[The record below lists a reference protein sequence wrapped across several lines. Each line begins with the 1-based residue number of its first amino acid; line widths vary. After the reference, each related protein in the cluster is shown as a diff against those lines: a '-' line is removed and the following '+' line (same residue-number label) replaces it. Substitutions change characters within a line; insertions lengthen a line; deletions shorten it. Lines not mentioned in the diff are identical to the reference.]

1 MAVTLQELAT
11 LCDAELQGG
20 NPSQPITSVADIMN
34 ASDGQVTLLI
44 DPRYSKHLADSSAS
58 ACLIGNDF
66 TVGDVPQSMGLLRC
80 ADPEMAFIT
89 ALKALHP
96 ESRYEPRLAP
106 QAVIEEG
113 VDLGKAIYIGPYA
126 VVGQNAAIGDGS
138 EILAGAYI
146 GRDVKIGKNCRVYP
160 YAVIYDRVVL
170 GDNVIIHSGAIIG
183 ADGFG
188 YKYRSNQHVKVPQ
201 VGNVVIEDNVEI
213 GANTCVDRG
222 ALGSTLIG
230 RGSKIDN
237 LVQIGHNNRI
247 GKNVIICGHSG
258 VSGSCTIED
267 GAILAGSAGIA
278 DHVTIGRGAVI
289 MARSGVA
296 SDIPAGMQAFGSPA
310 KDKKIAWREQAALTK
325 LPELIKRVKELE
337 MKLEMLKNE
346 DLGRITDNTVRHVY
360 VVYRV
365 DDNGNEIEME
375 RFHSEATA
383 KEYADKYQAK
393 GHKQVY
399 LVKKADIQD

>member
-1 MAVTLQELAT
+1 MAVTLQELAMI
-11 LCDAELQGG
+11 CDAELQGG
-20 NPSQPITSVADIMN
+20 NPTQPITAVADIMSA
-34 ASDGQVTLLI
+34 ASEQVTLLI
-44 DPRYSKHLADSSAS
+44 DPRYSKHLAESTAS
-58 ACLIGNDF
+58 ACLLGKDF
-66 TVGDVPQSMGLLRC
+66 PVDNVPASMALLRC
-80 ADPEMAFIT
+80 ADPEMSFIK
-89 ALKALHP
+89 ALRALHP
-96 ESRYEPRLAP
+96 ERRHEPRIAP
-106 QAVIEEG
+106 QAVVEDG
-113 VDLGKAIYIGPYA
+113 VSLGRDIYIGPYA
-126 VVGQNAAIGDGS
+126 VIGQNTAIGDGS

-146 GRDVKIGKNCRVYP
+146 GKDVRIGKHCRVYP
-160 YAVIYDRVVL
+160 YAVIYDGAVL

-188 YKYRSNQHVKVPQ
+188 YKYRNNQHVKVPQ

-230 RGSKIDN
+230 QGSKIDN

-310 KDKKIAWREQAALTK
+310 KDRKIAWREQAALTK
-325 LPELIKRVKELE
+325 LPELMKRVKELE
-337 MKLEMLKNE
+337 TKL
-346 DLGRITDNTVRHVY
+346 
-360 VVYRV
+360 
-365 DDNGNEIEME
+365 
-375 RFHSEATA
+375 
-383 KEYADKYQAK
+383 QALE
-393 GHKQVY
+393 KQE
-399 LVKKADIQD
+399 